1 MRKDQP
7 VSAFKKGGITVK
19 RRSTSASARKD
30 GSTVKKVSIADPQRS
45 EDAGMSS
52 FEQESN
58 LKIDN
63 AIQNKFA
70 KTPNKRR

>member
-7 VSAFKKGGITVK
+7 VSAFKKGGTTVK